1 MLRSFPASLM
11 FFYEVSVLIT
21 LFSGCCKPQV
31 QVISKRQTSDT
42 VSLCIFFCGVGLC
55 IRIKDF

>member
-11 FFYEVSVLIT
+11 FFYEVSMLIT
-21 LFSGCCKPQV
+21 FSGCCKPQV